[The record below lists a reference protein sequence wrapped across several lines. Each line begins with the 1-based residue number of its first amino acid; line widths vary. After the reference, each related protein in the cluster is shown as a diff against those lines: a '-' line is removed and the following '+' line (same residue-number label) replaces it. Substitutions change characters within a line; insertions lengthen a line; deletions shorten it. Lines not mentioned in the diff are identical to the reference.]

1 MWYHIPRTRYQRM
14 VREELQRVAQKGR
27 NSTHKKHYDEC
38 LSSSAQTGARA
49 GGGITG
55 GPSASMADNPQVQPL
70 PGLVEGGSVDPGAA
84 AGAADPAAAAA
95 IAVQDVAIYSHLT
108 RSRLSS
114 ALAMPRRTTAVARH
128 TIADASWALR
138 PVRCRCASRLAWATF
153 FFLLSAGV
161 SFLFFSNFPSRD

>member
-1 MWYHIPRTRYQRM
+1 M
-14 VREELQRVAQKGR
+14 VREELQRVAHKGR
-27 NSTHKKHYDEC
+27 NSTHKKHHDEC

-70 PGLVEGGSVDPGAA
+70 PGLVEGGFADPGAV
-84 AGAADPAAAAA
+84 AGAGDPAAAAA
-95 IAVQDVAIYSHLT
+95 NAVQDVPIYSHLT

-128 TIADASWALR
+128 TIADTSWALR
-138 PVRCRCASRLAWATF
+138 PVRCKYASRFAWATF
-153 FFLLSAGV
+153 FFLLLAEV
-161 SFLFFSNFPSRD
+161 SPCFFEFPITKLIVVVPKK